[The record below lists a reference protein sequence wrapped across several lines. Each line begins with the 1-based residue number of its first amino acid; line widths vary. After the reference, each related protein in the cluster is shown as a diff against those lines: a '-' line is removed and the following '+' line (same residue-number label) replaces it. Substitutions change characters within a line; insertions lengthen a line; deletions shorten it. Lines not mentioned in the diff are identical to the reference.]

1 MINQT
6 IENAVKFI
14 REARDEADSLGEH
27 IMFFVAFLLIGTAS
41 VSCAFLLIS
50 LVFTFPKVF
59 IPLYFS
65 IFILW
70 HGYKRL

>member
-1 MINQT
+1 MINQR

-27 IMFFVAFLLIGTAS
+27 IMLFAS
-41 VSCAFLLIS
+41 VLFIGIGFIFLAFAICLLA
-50 LVFTFPKVF
+50 FEFPKVF
-59 IPLYFS
+59 IPIYFS

-70 HGYKRL
+70 QGYKRL